1 MTLHLGL
8 MTPSYREL
16 QRELHARPE
25 GYGDKGDKWAPAV
38 AALVRRFGATSIL
51 DYGAGKGALVRA
63 LQPLVDNAVALF
75 EYDPAMLGKDERPSA
90 ADLVTCCDVLEHV
103 EPVCLPFVLGNIR
116 RLALKAVFA
125 VISTRTA
132 ERTLRDGRNAH
143 LIVRPDEWWIAVLKD
158 ALFHVEP
165 GPKSPLPKPSREL
178 SVILT

>member
-1 MTLHLGL
+1 MTVGL
-8 MTPSYREL
+8 ITRSYLDL
-16 QRELHARPE
+16 QRELHSRPE

-38 AALVRRFGATSIL
+38 AALVSRFRATSIL

-63 LQPLVDNAVALF
+63 LQPLVDRAVVLS
-75 EYDPAMLGKDERPSA
+75 EYDPAMPGKDGRPA
-90 ADLVTCCDVLEHV
+90 PVDLVTCCDVLEHV

-116 RLALKAVFA
+116 RLARKAVFA
-125 VISTRTA
+125 VISTRSA

-143 LIVRPDEWWIAVLKD
+143 LIIQPDVWWISEL
-158 ALFHVEP
+158 ALFGFGVEP